1 MATLCRSLTNATCV
15 PNSRLCSYY
24 LDRENSND
32 HTSPATMIAQGSGS
46 LDSKAGC
53 LAGKKWIID
62 IASAQLERKS
72 YWFCIGMY
80 CKKPPQTICIQ
91 RILTLCEFHYCEFHY
106 CEFQYCDFSKLFR
119 YIWLMLFW
127 AKIFH
132 YCDFYDIA
140 KYRKSSGNEIFW
152 PKKLEIWLIRL
163 FPRTKSRFRK
173 GPYVHFCFFS
183 TQLYLDRLSFLYFG
197 LLFRRW
203 IKGPKWLIIL
213 RRLLCTRLGF
223 KRRPM

>member
-62 IASAQLERKS
+62 LASAQLERKS
-72 YWFCIGMY
+72 YWFCI
-80 CKKPPQTICIQ
+80 CTAKKPTKLYAYRGSSPYANLNTAIFQNFSDI
-91 RILTLCEFHYCEFHY
+91 FGYCVFG
-106 CEFQYCDFSKLFR
+106 
-119 YIWLMLFW
+119 

-132 YCDFYDIA
+132 YCNFYDIA
-140 KYRKSSGNEIFW
+140 KYRKSGSNEIFW
-152 PKKLEIWLIRL
+152 PKKCISQIFGWCEFWLMWI
-163 FPRTKSRFRK
+163 FPRTKS
-173 GPYVHFCFFS
+173 
-183 TQLYLDRLSFLYFG
+183 
-197 LLFRRW
+197 
-203 IKGPKWLIIL
+203 LI
-213 RRLLCTRLGF
+213 RQE
-223 KRRPM
+223 PPV